1 MPRGTYEPEVV
12 VETGNLTEEEWL
24 DYRRGGIGGSDVS
37 IIFGVS
43 HFRCNRELYYDKL
56 GIKPLRDAEDETWL
70 QKEMG
75 HVLEDLVAKVFSRKT
90 GLKAFEVKKMFS
102 HPLYP
107 FMRADV
113 DRFVIDENGRTG
125 ILECKTTNYQNKDAW
140 AGEKYPYQYELQIRH
155 YMAVMNLD
163 FAYIAC
169 LWGNSE
175 NDFAYRYVERDLE
188 FEDEIIEAEQY
199 FWEEYIEKR
208 VEPEFAGKPDLALQC
223 LKMYLEDA
231 NPSLGKKTLPAS
243 MGSDLAR
250 YLELKEEKSKLD
262 ADVRRLDDEIKRISI
277 PIIEEM
283 GAFTESELSASGRKF
298 LVTYK
303 PRKSVRILT
312 KALEKMAIHHRDER
326 MKMIEDYAIINE
338 GYAKKNQFGFKDLVP
353 SKKIKEYS
361 QYGDN
366 LYIDD
371 MIYINALG
379 DVLLDCDMSY
389 QTQKKHVLGNVLN
402 ESLEDILIRNLAD
415 SEMEVVYG

>member
-1 MPRGTYEPEVV
+1 MPRGTYEPDVV

-243 MGSDLAR
+243 MGPDLAR

-283 GAFTESELSASGRKF
+283 GAFTESELTASGRKF

-312 KALEKMAIHHRDER
+312 KALEKMAIHHRDVYDEYVSQTESR
-326 MKMIEDYAIINE
+326 T
-338 GYAKKNQFGFKDLVP
+338 LSV
-353 SKKIKEYS
+353 KE
-361 QYGDN
+361 
-366 LYIDD
+366 LK
-371 MIYINALG
+371 A
-379 DVLLDCDMSY
+379 V
-389 QTQKKHVLGNVLN
+389 
-402 ESLEDILIRNLAD
+402 
-415 SEMEVVYG
+415 

>member
-70 QKEMG
+70 QKKMG
-75 HVLEDLVAKVFSRKT
+75 HVLEGLVAEVFSRKT
-90 GLKAFEVKKMFS
+90 NLKVFEVKKMFS

-140 AGEKYPYQYELQIRH
+140 ADQKYPYQYELQIRH

-175 NDFAYRYVERDLE
+175 NDFAYRYVERDHE

-231 NPSLGKKTLPAS
+231 DPSLGKKTLPVS
-243 MGSDLAR
+243 LSSDLAR
-250 YLELKEEKSKLD
+250 YLELKEEKSKID
-262 ADVRRLDDEIKRISI
+262 ADKRRIEDEIKRISI

-283 GAFTESELSASGRKF
+283 GAFTESELTSGGRKF
-298 LVTYK
+298 VVSYK
-303 PRKSVRILT
+303 PKKSVRILT
-312 KALEKMAIHHRDER
+312 KELEKLAIHHRDVYDEYVSESESR
-326 MKMIEDYAIINE
+326 T
-338 GYAKKNQFGFKDLVP
+338 LSV
-353 SKKIKEYS
+353 KE
-361 QYGDN
+361 
-366 LYIDD
+366 LK
-371 MIYINALG
+371 A
-379 DVLLDCDMSY
+379 V
-389 QTQKKHVLGNVLN
+389 
-402 ESLEDILIRNLAD
+402 
-415 SEMEVVYG
+415 

>member
-1 MPRGTYEPEVV
+1 MPRGTYEPNVV

-56 GIKPLRDAEDETWL
+56 GIKPLRAAEDETWL

-90 GLKAFEVKKMFS
+90 GLKVFEVKKMFS

-113 DRFVIDENGRTG
+113 DRFVIDKDGRTG

-208 VEPEFAGKPDLALQC
+208 VEPEFTGKPDLALQC

-231 NPSLGKKTLPAS
+231 DPSLGKKKLPAS
-243 MGSDLAR
+243 LSSDLAR

-262 ADVRRLDDEIKRISI
+262 ADKRRIEDEIKRISI

-283 GAFTESELSASGRKF
+283 GAFTESELTAGGRKF
-298 LVTYK
+298 VVSYK
-303 PRKSVRILT
+303 PKKSVRILT
-312 KALEKMAIHHRDER
+312 KELEKLAIHHRDVYDEYVSESESR
-326 MKMIEDYAIINE
+326 TLN
-338 GYAKKNQFGFKDLVP
+338 V
-353 SKKIKEYS
+353 KE
-361 QYGDN
+361 
-366 LYIDD
+366 LK
-371 MIYINALG
+371 A
-379 DVLLDCDMSY
+379 V
-389 QTQKKHVLGNVLN
+389 
-402 ESLEDILIRNLAD
+402 
-415 SEMEVVYG
+415 